1 MLSVMLWMV
10 SAGIRESASSP
21 LTLKIT
27 KVLEGMVVTALRG
40 LPSQPR
46 EPRLYI
52 LTVTCKHKATG
63 NMIDNQVNTSLTTG
77 ENDSKET

>member
-10 SAGIRESASSP
+10 LAGILESVSSP

-27 KVLEGMVVTALRG
+27 KVLEGRVVVALRD

-52 LTVTCKHKATG
+52 LTVTCEHRTTG
-63 NMIDNQVNTSLTTG
+63 NMIN
-77 ENDSKET
+77 K